1 MSTSSRQRDDVC
13 QVLARYLAIRWIYF
27 IQTPREQ
34 DRCLNCVRMMQQLED
49 SERVF
54 LHHAHHDEID
64 TLGDDVFYF
73 VCGLVAAGRGALTV
87 T

>member
-1 MSTSSRQRDDVC
+1 MSTSSRQRDDFC
-13 QVLARYLAIRWIYF
+13 QVLARYLEIGWSYF

-34 DRCLNCVRMMQQLED
+34 DGCLNCVRMMQQLED

-54 LHHAHHDEID
+54 LHQAHLDEII
-64 TLGDDVFYF
+64 TCGDDVLYF
-73 VCGLVAAGRGALTV
+73 VCGLVAPGRGALTV